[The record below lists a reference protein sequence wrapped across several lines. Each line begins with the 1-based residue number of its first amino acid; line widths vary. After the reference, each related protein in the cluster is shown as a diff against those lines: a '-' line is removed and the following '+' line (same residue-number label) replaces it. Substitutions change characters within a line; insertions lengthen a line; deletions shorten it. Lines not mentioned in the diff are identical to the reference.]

1 MSLSYNE
8 DQREIVEIFEG
19 RFLRQDGEKTSF
31 IAQQSPGYRS
41 YTIDYYRFAGQAGM
55 TGIAPLWPL
64 CNAPGKVL
72 LSVEGTDLRD
82 SLDHPIKIPSRII
95 LLNIEKA

>member
-19 RFLRQDGEKTSF
+19 RLLRQDGEKTSF

-55 TGIAPLWPL
+55 TGIAASGH
-64 CNAPGKVL
+64 CAMHPGRYCSALK
-72 LSVEGTDLRD
+72 E
-82 SLDHPIKIPSRII
+82 PICETAWTIR
-95 LLNIEKA
+95 